1 MPQELAWEAGGK
13 EKPHIGYGVRGIGGT
28 MAMDIHPTHPVILR
42 LWSLLPQGRKASP
55 PVGIFPSRPALR
67 SLTAYIITLG
77 YTLHP

>member
-1 MPQELAWEAGGK
+1 
-13 EKPHIGYGVRGIGGT
+13 

-55 PVGIFPSRPALR
+55 PVGIFPSWPALR